1 MQSNMVHHRQGW
13 MVPPVARRRWGMV
26 LLLSLC
32 LSLMLGCSAE
42 SLYLTWYLESHAQDL
57 ETPAGTDPTPVEF
70 EVTPGMGVS
79 EIAMALSARGLIRDE
94 ELFRRY
100 VQSRGWD
107 TALQAG
113 TYSLQATMT
122 IPEIALILAEGKV
135 AENTLTIPEGKRL
148 EEVAA
153 LVETQTGIPAAEWLA
168 FARSEWRASDL
179 MTRYAFLSALPQDAT
194 LEGYLFPETY
204 RVPQHATPYDVVSRM
219 LALFDARV
227 TPELRAGFTA
237 QGLTLH
243 EAVTLASIVEREA
256 VLDAERPL
264 IASVYYNR
272 LRAGWTLSACPTVQ
286 YALGYREDEG
296 TWWKRVLYYSDLEV
310 NSPYNTYRHVGL
322 PPGPIASPGLASL
335 RAVAQPA
342 TSDFFFFMVECEK
355 SDGSHVFARTEEE
368 HMANFARCGG
378 VISSP

>member
-1 MQSNMVHHRQGW
+1 MNIVGLRSSH
-13 MVPPVARRRWGMV
+13 PSARRKTLLA
-26 LLLSLC
+26 LLLG
-32 LSLMLGCSAE
+32 LSLLLTVGCSAE
-42 SLYLTWYLESHAQDL
+42 SLYLTWYLESHAQAL
-57 ETPAGTDPTPVEF
+57 ETPAGTDDTPVEF
-70 EVTPGMGVS
+70 TVNAGMGVN
-79 EIAMALSARGLIRDE
+79 EIATALYARGLIQDV

-100 VQSRGWD
+100 VQAQGWD
-107 TALQAG
+107 TSLQAG
-113 TYSLQATMT
+113 TYALRATMT
-122 IPEIALILAEGKV
+122 IPEIARILATGEVADVKV
-135 AENTLTIPEGKRL
+135 TVPEGRRM

-153 LVETQTGIPAAEWLA
+153 ILAEQAGIPAAEFIA
-168 FARSEWRASDL
+168 FARDGWRASDL
-179 MTRYAFLSALPQDAT
+179 PTRHAFLATLPADAT

-204 RVPQHATPYDVVSRM
+204 RLPLHATPYDVVERM
-219 LALFDARV
+219 VTLFETRV
-227 TPELRAGFTA
+227 SEELRAGFTA
-237 QGLTLH
+237 QGLSLH

-286 YALGYREDEG
+286 YALGYRPDEQ

-310 NSPYNTYRHVGL
+310 ESPYNTYRHVGL

-342 TSDFFFFMVECEK
+342 TSDYFFFMVECERD
-355 SDGSHVFARTEEE
+355 DGSHVFSRTEAE

-378 VISSP
+378 VIRTP

>member
-1 MQSNMVHHRQGW
+1 MRCFQSHTPNRPG
-13 MVPPVARRRWGMV
+13 PARRWSVLV
-26 LLLSLC
+26 LLSFSLV
-32 LSLMLGCSAE
+32 LMLGCSAE
-42 SLYLTWYLESHAQDL
+42 SLYLAWYLDSHAQALD
-57 ETPAGTDPTPVEF
+57 TPAGTDATPIEF
-70 EVTPGMGVS
+70 TVAPGMGVS
-79 EIAMALSARGLIRDE
+79 DIATALYARGLISDA

-107 TALQAG
+107 TSLQAG
-113 TYSLQATMT
+113 TYTLQATMT
-122 IPEIALILAEGKV
+122 IPEIARILAEGKV
-135 AENTLTIPEGKRL
+135 AETNVTVPEGKRL

-153 LVETQTGIPAAEWLA
+153 LVETQAGIPAAEFLA
-168 FARSEWRASDL
+168 FVRAGWRSSDL
-179 MTRYAFLSALPQDAT
+179 PARYEFLAALPQEAS

-204 RVPQHATPYDVVSRM
+204 RLPQQATPYDLVSRM
-219 LALFDARV
+219 LELFDARV
-227 TPELRAGFTA
+227 TPELRADFTA
-237 QGLTLH
+237 QGLSLH

-286 YALGYREDEG
+286 YALGYRADEG
-296 TWWKRVLYYSDLEV
+296 TWWKRVLYYSDLEID
-310 NSPYNTYRHVGL
+310 SPYNTYRHVGL

-335 RAVAQPA
+335 RAVARPA
-342 TSDFFFFMVECEK
+342 TTEYFFFMVECEK

>member
-1 MQSNMVHHRQGW
+1 MRCFQSHTPNRPG
-13 MVPPVARRRWGMV
+13 PARRWSV
-26 LLLSLC
+26 LVLLSL
-32 LSLMLGCSAE
+32 SLVLMVGCSAE
-42 SLYLTWYLESHAQDL
+42 SLYLAWYLDSHAQALD
-57 ETPAGTDPTPVEF
+57 TPAGTDATPIEF
-70 EVTPGMGVS
+70 TVAPGMGVS
-79 EIAMALSARGLIRDE
+79 DIATALYARGLISDA

-107 TALQAG
+107 TSLQAG
-113 TYSLQATMT
+113 TYTLQATMT
-122 IPEIALILAEGKV
+122 IPEIARILAEGKV
-135 AENTLTIPEGKRL
+135 AETNVTVPEGKRL

-153 LVETQTGIPAAEWLA
+153 LVETQAGIPAAEFLA
-168 FARSEWRASDL
+168 FVRAGWRSSDL
-179 MTRYAFLSALPQDAT
+179 PVRYEFLAALPQEAS

-204 RVPQHATPYDVVSRM
+204 RLPQHATPHDLVSRM
-219 LALFDARV
+219 LELFDARV
-227 TPELRAGFTA
+227 TPELRADFTA
-237 QGLTLH
+237 QGLSLH

-286 YALGYREDEG
+286 YALGYRADEG
-296 TWWKRVLYYSDLEV
+296 TWWKRVLYYSDLEID
-310 NSPYNTYRHVGL
+310 SPYNTYRHVGL

-335 RAVAQPA
+335 RAVARPA
-342 TSDFFFFMVECEK
+342 TTEYFFFMVECEK

>member
-1 MQSNMVHHRQGW
+1 MRLDLLQTLHVS
-13 MVPPVARRRWGMV
+13 RRRWPG
-26 LLLSLC
+26 LALSLA
-32 LSLMLGCSAE
+32 LIGLTLGCSLE
-42 SLYLTWYLESHAQDL
+42 SFYLTWYLESHAQAL
-57 ETPAGTDPTPVEF
+57 ETPAGTDDMPIEF
-70 EVTPGMGVS
+70 TVTPGMGVS
-79 EIAMALSARGLIRDE
+79 EIAAALYARGLINDA

-107 TALQAG
+107 ASLQAG

-122 IPEIALILAEGKV
+122 IPEIALILAEGRV
-135 AENTLTIPEGKRL
+135 AEQKVTIPEGRRL

-153 LVETQTGIPAAEWLA
+153 LVETQAGIPAAEFLA
-168 FARSEWRASDL
+168 LAQSGWRAADWA
-179 MTRYAFLSALPQDAT
+179 TRYSFLADLPADAS

-204 RVPQHATPYDVVSRM
+204 RLPLQATAADVVQRM
-219 LALFDARV
+219 LEQFEARV
-227 TPELRAGFTA
+227 TPELRAGFQA
-237 QGLTLH
+237 QGLSLH

-286 YALGYREDEG
+286 YALGYRADEG
-296 TWWKRVLYYSDLEV
+296 TWWKHTLYYSDLEV
-310 NSPYNTYRHVGL
+310 DSPYNTYVHVGL

-335 RAVAQPA
+335 QAVANPV
-342 TSDFFFFMVECEK
+342 TTDYFFFMVECEHT
-355 SDGSHVFARTEEE
+355 DGSHVFARTEEE

-378 VISSP
+378 VINTP

>member
-1 MQSNMVHHRQGW
+1 MKHASQALRQRR
-13 MVPPVARRRWGMV
+13 MSRLVAGLV
-26 LLLSLC
+26 LSGLSL
-32 LSLMLGCSAE
+32 LATLGCSLE
-42 SLYLTWYLESHAQDL
+42 SLYLTWYLESHAQAL
-57 ETPAGTDPTPVEF
+57 ETPAGTDATPVELT
-70 EVTPGMGVS
+70 VTPGMGVS
-79 EIAMALSARGLIRDE
+79 EIAAALYARGLISDA

-135 AENTLTIPEGKRL
+135 AEQKVTIPEGRRL

-153 LVETQTGIPAAEWLA
+153 LLEAQASIPAADFIA
-168 FARSEWRASDL
+168 FARTGWHAADWAARYSFLADLPAEAS
-179 MTRYAFLSALPQDAT
+179 

-204 RVPQHATPYDVVSRM
+204 RLPLHATATDAVELMV
-219 LALFDARV
+219 AQFDTRV
-227 TPELRAGFTA
+227 TPDLRAAFA
-237 QGLTLH
+237 DQGLSLH
-243 EAVTLASIVEREA
+243 QAVTLASIVEREA
-256 VLDAERPL
+256 VLDAERPV

-286 YALGYREDEG
+286 YALGYRADEA
-296 TWWKRVLYYSDLEV
+296 TWWKPQLYYSDLEV
-310 NSPYNTYRHVGL
+310 DSPYNTYRHVGL

-335 RAVAQPA
+335 QAVAYPA
-342 TSDFFFFMVECEK
+342 TTDYFFFMVECDHT
-355 SDGSHVFARTEEE
+355 DGSHVFARTEEE

-378 VISSP
+378 GIISP